1 MPRVTHLVLP
11 DRWRIELMSA
21 PHHRDAWF
29 AALDAFPDVK
39 LVDWGSPRP
48 APGDLVLIAGL
59 DFAAAEL
66 VLKLPPEVTVAATR
80 TSWSPW
86 LAGSRKRFLARAEAR
101 VGVRLENVPSSRTLP
116 ASPAAFLGAL
126 MKAAGALS

>member
-1 MPRVTHLVLP
+1 MTTWLLLP
-11 DRWRIELMSA
+11 DAWRVELMSA
-21 PHHRDAWF
+21 PHHRDAWLS
-29 AALDAFPDVK
+29 ALDVWPDVK
-39 LVDWGSPRP
+39 LVDWGSSRP

-66 VLKLPPEVTVAATR
+66 VLKLPPEVRVAATR

-101 VGVRLENVPSSRTLP
+101 VSARLETVPSGRALP
-116 ASPAAFLGAL
+116 AVPAAFLGAL
-126 MKAAGALS
+126 MKAAEALS